1 MSATT
6 TARAGQLLPGQA
18 AAPDGPVD
26 LWPMWVLHHGL
37 RRDLGKFAGAAAAT
51 PVSDRSTWQALADR
65 WRLFATILHHHH
77 SGEDAG
83 LWPSLL
89 DRVDASGDSAGRAT
103 LEAMSVEHAAIDP
116 LLAETTAG
124 FSRLAEVAD
133 EQART
138 ALCGA
143 LVAIRD
149 HLDRHLAHEERDA
162 MRLVQ
167 AHLSQADWDRIG
179 TEYFDPAY
187 SKREMLTLAAWV
199 LHELPATAVARLRAD
214 PKGRPLVVL
223 WRLFLRRPFE
233 RRERLA
239 FRYASPTGSATE
251 VTGG

>member
-6 TARAGQLLPGQA
+6 TARAGQLLLPGQA

-26 LWPMWVLHHGL
+26 LWPMWVLHHGF
-37 RRDLGKFAGAAAAT
+37 RRDLGKFVGAAAAT

-89 DRVDASGDSAGRAT
+89 DRVDASGDRAGRAT
-103 LEAMSVEHAAIDP
+103 LEAMSVEHSAIDP

-124 FSRLAEVAD
+124 FSRVAEVAD

-143 LVAIRD
+143 LVALRD

-167 AHLSQADWDRIG
+167 GHLSQADWDRIG

-233 RRERLA
+233 RRELLA
-239 FRYASPTGSATE
+239 FRNAAGSATG
-251 VTGG
+251 VTSG